1 MGLFHTATR
10 EDRMETAVKLIDI
23 ILRVIELALEA
34 IAVASRGDDDAQN
47 IVRIF
52 KSTHKGLADALS
64 GTDSVEDIFKKPLS
78 DIWGGDQNAP
88 TIYEVRKAV
97 VKARASE

>member
-1 MGLFHTATR
+1 
-10 EDRMETAVKLIDI
+10 MEASVKIIEI
-23 ILRVIELALEA
+23 ILRVIELALDA
-34 IAVASRGDDDAQN
+34 ISVATRGDDDTQN

-52 KSTHKGLADALS
+52 RSTHKGLADALS
-64 GTDSVEDIFKKPLS
+64 GTESVEDIFKKPLS
-78 DIWGGDQNAP
+78 EIWGSDASAP

>member
-1 MGLFHTATR
+1 MKII
-10 EDRMETAVKLIDI
+10 EI
-23 ILRVIELALEA
+23 ILRVIELALDA
-34 IAVASRGDDDAQN
+34 IAVATRGDEDTQN

-64 GTDSVEDIFKKPLS
+64 GTESVEDIFKKPLS
-78 DIWGGDQNAP
+78 EIWGGDRNAP

>member
-1 MGLFHTATR
+1 
-10 EDRMETAVKLIDI
+10 MEAPVKLIEI

-64 GTDSVEDIFKKPLS
+64 GTESVEDIFKKPLS
-78 DIWGGDQNAP
+78 EIWGGDRNAP

-97 VKARASE
+97 VKARQASDT

>member
-1 MGLFHTATR
+1 MKII
-10 EDRMETAVKLIDI
+10 EI
-23 ILRVIELALEA
+23 ILRVIELALDA
-34 IAVASRGDDDAQN
+34 ISVATRGDDDTQN

-52 KSTHKGLADALS
+52 RSTHKGLADALS
-64 GTDSVEDIFKKPLS
+64 GTESVEDIFKKPLS
-78 DIWGGDQNAP
+78 EIWGGDRNAP

>member
-1 MGLFHTATR
+1 
-10 EDRMETAVKLIDI
+10 MEASVKIIEI
-23 ILRVIELALEA
+23 ILRVIELALDA
-34 IAVASRGDDDAQN
+34 ISVATRGDDDTQN

-52 KSTHKGLADALS
+52 RSTHKGLADALS
-64 GTDSVEDIFKKPLS
+64 GTESVEDIFKKPLS
-78 DIWGGDQNAP
+78 EIWGGDRNAP